1 MFGNHWKHD
10 VRTDGTHETVAR
22 GKSMPLDFLTVF
34 ATIVEVFLL
43 LFITSIAIWVL
54 IIFWDSALAAYDE
67 VKRKRK

>member
-1 MFGNHWKHD
+1 
-10 VRTDGTHETVAR
+10 
-22 GKSMPLDFLTVF
+22 MPLDFLTVF